1 MTGDEQLREQLETM
15 RKSLRVF
22 DHPIVEEMPGLRLMH
37 ESLKE
42 REQHIADQIAK
53 NETCTI
59 ELTLANAAHGHDA
72 VPATLVA
79 YVLDAVSAAVQEA
92 GLDRAAAWSA
102 PPAPTDLVV
111 ALSCHVQSLE
121 IDGDDATITVSR
133 PPGPVAAQVADP
145 DSGAPLFEHAAA
157 DAFAVVAGEERV
169 PEHLRSSLRG
179 LAEAVEGGE
188 LILRWS
194 LEPFALEA
202 AEGSL
207 DQTAAQRLAQRC
219 LDSPA

>member
-37 ESLKE
+37 ESLKD
-42 REQHIADQIAK
+42 REQHIANQIAK

-79 YVLDAVSAAVQEA
+79 YVLDAISAAVQEA
-92 GLDRAAAWSA
+92 GLDRAARWAA

-111 ALSCHVQSLE
+111 ALTCHVQSVE
-121 IDGDDATITVSR
+121 VDGEDATITLTR

-145 DSGAPLFEHAAA
+145 ESGAPLFEHAAA
-157 DAFAVVAGEERV
+157 EVVDIVAGDDPV
-169 PEHLRSSLRG
+169 PEHLRSALRG

-188 LILRWS
+188 LVLRWS
-194 LEPFALEA
+194 LDPFALDE
-202 AEGSL
+202 AEGEL
-207 DQTAAQRLAQRC
+207 NQTAAQRLAQRC
-219 LDSPA
+219 LD

>member
-22 DHPIVEEMPGLRLMH
+22 DHPIVEEMPGLRLMR

-42 REQHIADQIAK
+42 REQHIANQINK
-53 NETCTI
+53 NETCTV
-59 ELTLANAAHGHDA
+59 ELTLANAAHAHGA

-102 PPAPTDLVV
+102 PPAPTDLVT

-121 IDGDDATITVSR
+121 IDGDDATITLSR
-133 PPGPVAAQVADP
+133 PPGPVAAQIADP
-145 DSGAPLFEHAAA
+145 DSGAPLFDHAAQEV
-157 DAFAVVAGEERV
+157 FEVVTGDEQV

-194 LEPFALEA
+194 LDPFDLEA

-219 LDSPA
+219 LD